1 MTDDPTAPGVEVEA
15 ASTSVPEA
23 VASLPATHAAQGVP
37 TADVLAPGPPSTAPY
52 RTPPALE
59 ATSPLRVPRPPSLV
73 GAVLFVSGV
82 VLWAFVVMGELTTSY
97 GPGKHGLLVG
107 EALAVVF
114 VLATSAAAWRAAL
127 RRSLEAT
134 PPSSPLAI
142 YVRGTVLAV
151 LALALW
157 LVVLF
162 CATALGKSASKDIDG
177 PVSALLL
184 IVSVAAALGGRR
196 MAGLRGRPATS
207 RHRLIARLT
216 WVAAGLLTFVATAE
230 ILVS

>member
-1 MTDDPTAPGVEVEA
+1 MTDAPTAHDAEVEA
-15 ASTSVPEA
+15 AAS
-23 VASLPATHAAQGVP
+23 ASLPAPSSSPQAPAGP
-37 TADVLAPGPPSTAPY
+37 AADVVVAGPPSTAAY
-52 RTPPALE
+52 RTPPAVE

-82 VLWAFVVMGELTTSY
+82 LLWAFVVMGELTTSY

-114 VLATSAAAWRAAL
+114 VLATSAAAWGVAL

-134 PPSSPLAI
+134 PPSSPQAT
-142 YVRGTVLAV
+142 YVRGAVLAV
-151 LALALW
+151 LPLAVW

-162 CATALGKSASKDIDG
+162 GATALGKSASRDIDG

-184 IVSVAAALGGRR
+184 LVSVAAALGGRR
-196 MAGLRGRPATS
+196 MAGLRGRPSTS
-207 RHRLIARLT
+207 RHRVLTRLT
-216 WVAAGLLTFVATAE
+216 WVAAGLLTVVATAE